1 MFRTGWLASNKIHGY
16 AHCKLEKKYVILF
29 INRQFPLEMRWS
41 KGMKINIYYGGRGII
56 DDPTLFVI
64 GKMQEVLDELNVKVE
79 KFNLYELKNTITTV
93 PASINDA
100 DGIVL
105 ATTVEWFGIGGY
117 MQQFL
122 DACWLYG
129 NKEKIAETYMCP
141 VVISTSQG
149 EREAMTTLDLAW
161 EMLGGLPC
169 SGLCGYVD
177 DLVSFEMNKDYLGII
192 EKKTENLY
200 RTVSQ
205 RLKSLPASNKAVNK
219 VSSVSRNIPLTP
231 QESEQLSKYAA
242 DETYVQQQKE
252 DIEELANLFRGKMEH
267 KSTDE
272 NMLYIGDFRDN
283 FHPDTKVNGVYK
295 FVIKDRKKP
304 LIVEIEDSELNCYYG
319 NHDDPQVMC
328 KVTMEVMNHI
338 VAGQMSFQ
346 RAFMSGEMQVK
357 GDFRMLRMLDQI
369 FSFSKEE
376 V

>member
-1 MFRTGWLASNKIHGY
+1 
-16 AHCKLEKKYVILF
+16 
-29 INRQFPLEMRWS
+29 
-41 KGMKINIYYGGRGII
+41 MKINIYYGGRGII

-141 VVISTSQG
+141 VVISTAQG

-205 RLKSLPASNKAVNK
+205 RLKSLPSSNKAVNK

>member
-1 MFRTGWLASNKIHGY
+1 
-16 AHCKLEKKYVILF
+16 
-29 INRQFPLEMRWS
+29 
-41 KGMKINIYYGGRGII
+41 MKINIYYGGRGII

-79 KFNLYELKNTITTV
+79 KFNLYELKNTITTL

-129 NKEKIAETYMCP
+129 NKEKISETYMCP
-141 VVISTSQG
+141 VVMSVAPG

-169 SGLCGYVD
+169 SGMCGYIE
-177 DLVSFEMNKDYLGII
+177 DLVSFELNKEYLGII

-205 RLKSLPASNKAVNK
+205 KIKSLPCSNKAVNK
-219 VSSVSRNIPLTP
+219 VSNVSRNIPLTP

-252 DIEELANLFRGKMEH
+252 DIEELANLFRGKMEQ
-267 KSTDE
+267 KGTDE
-272 NMLYIGDFRDN
+272 NMLYIDDFKNN
-283 FHPDTKVNGVYK
+283 FHPATRVSGIYK
-295 FVIKDRKKP
+295 FMIKDRKKP

-319 NHDDPQVMC
+319 NHDDPQVLC
-328 KVTMEVMNHI
+328 KVSMEVMNHI

-369 FSFSKEE
+369 FTFTEE
-376 V
+376 ER

>member
-1 MFRTGWLASNKIHGY
+1 
-16 AHCKLEKKYVILF
+16 
-29 INRQFPLEMRWS
+29 
-41 KGMKINIYYGGRGII
+41 MKINIYYGGRGII

-141 VVISTSQG
+141 VVISTAQG

-205 RLKSLPASNKAVNK
+205 RLKSLPSSNKAVNK

-283 FHPDTKVNGVYK
+283 FHPDTKVNGIYK

>member
-1 MFRTGWLASNKIHGY
+1 
-16 AHCKLEKKYVILF
+16 
-29 INRQFPLEMRWS
+29 
-41 KGMKINIYYGGRGII
+41 MKINIYYGGRGII

-64 GKMQEVLDELNVKVE
+64 GKIQEVLDELNVKVE
-79 KFNLYELKNTITTV
+79 KFNLYELKNTITTI

-100 DGIVL
+100 DGIIL

-141 VVISTSQG
+141 VVMSTAPG

-169 SGLCGYVD
+169 GGLCGYVD
-177 DLVSFEMNKDYLGII
+177 DLVSFELNKDYLGII

-205 RLKSLPASNKAVNK
+205 KVKALPASNKSVNK
-219 VSSVSRNIPLTP
+219 VNTVNRNIPLTP

-252 DIEELANLFRGKMEH
+252 DIEELANLFRGKMEQ
-267 KSTDE
+267 KGIDE
-272 NMLYIGDFRDN
+272 NMLYIGDFKDN
-283 FHPDTKVNGVYK
+283 FHPTTKMSGVYK
-295 FVIKDRKKP
+295 FMIKDRKKP

-319 NHDDPQVMC
+319 NHDDPQVLC
-328 KVTMEVMNHI
+328 KVSMEVMNHI

-369 FSFSKEE
+369 FTFSKEDA
-376 V
+376 

>member
-1 MFRTGWLASNKIHGY
+1 
-16 AHCKLEKKYVILF
+16 
-29 INRQFPLEMRWS
+29 
-41 KGMKINIYYGGRGII
+41 MKINIYYGGRGII

-141 VVISTSQG
+141 VVISTAQG

-177 DLVSFEMNKDYLGII
+177 DLVSFEINKDYLGII

-252 DIEELANLFRGKMEH
+252 DIEELANLFRGKMEN

-272 NMLYIGDFRDN
+272 NMLYIADFRDN

-319 NHDDPQVMC
+319 NHDDPQVKC

-369 FSFSKEE
+369 FTFSKEE
-376 V
+376 A